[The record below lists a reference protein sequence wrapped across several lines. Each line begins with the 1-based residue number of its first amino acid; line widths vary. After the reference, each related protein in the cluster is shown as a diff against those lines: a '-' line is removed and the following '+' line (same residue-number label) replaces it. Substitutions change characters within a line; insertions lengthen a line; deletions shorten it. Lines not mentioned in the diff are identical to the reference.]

1 MKFFSKAMIGLDL
14 TEMDDILIKKTAV
27 FVKFLGIEKCY
38 FVHVAKNLEIPS
50 EILEKYPD
58 LVAPTD
64 ESIEAMVQNKLEEFN
79 FPKEIET
86 EVFVEEGNHPLE
98 TFLRWAKIKDVDLI
112 IMGRKDTMPGNGV
125 LADGVAKKA
134 PCSVLLVQEKRPIK
148 FPKKILIATDF
159 SSHNHPIYEFAELI
173 SDELHAE
180 LIPMHIYEVPQ
191 GYSKTGKSFEE
202 FAEIMKENAK
212 ADFKKFVSKHNH
224 PDLECEFLLNEGKN
238 PGNMILDFAHEVQAD
253 LILLGSR
260 GRTSSAA
267 ILLGSTAEKLISANK
282 MLPMLVFKKK
292 GETMGF
298 FDALFKL

>member
-224 PDLECEFLLNEGKN
+224 PDLECEFVLNEGKN
-238 PGNMILDFAHEVQAD
+238 PGALILEFAHEVHAD

-282 MLPMLVFKKK
+282 MLPMLIFKKK

>member
-27 FVKFLGIEKCY
+27 FVKFFGIEKCY
-38 FVHVAKNLEIPS
+38 FVHVGKNLEIPS
-50 EILEKYPD
+50 EILKKYPD

-64 ESIEAMVQNKLEEFN
+64 ESIEAMVENKLKEFN

-180 LIPMHIYEVPQ
+180 LIPMHIFEVPQ

-224 PDLECEFLLNEGKN
+224 PDLECEFILNEGKN
-238 PGNMILDFAHEVQAD
+238 PGALILEFAHEVHAD

-282 MLPMLVFKKK
+282 MLPMLIFKKK

>member
-1 MKFFSKAMIGLDL
+1 MKFFSKAMIGLDQ

-38 FVHVAKNLEIPS
+38 FVHVGKNLEIPS

-64 ESIEAMVQNKLEEFN
+64 ESIEAMVENKLKEFN

-86 EVFVEEGNHPLE
+86 EVFVEEGNHPLD
-98 TFLRWAKIKDVDLI
+98 TFLRWAKIKDVDLV

-180 LIPMHIYEVPQ
+180 LVPVHLYEVPQ

-224 PDLECEFLLNEGKN
+224 PDLECELILNEGKN
-238 PGNMILDFAHEVQAD
+238 PGALILEFAHEVHAD

-282 MLPMLVFKKK
+282 MLPMLIFKKK